1 MREVKMVFFP
11 REMWAGSPRSSA
23 VQLKR
28 VVVNNLEE
36 YRKFVMAYNGKMNV
50 YTSVYDYENFTENR
64 GIEHTVIMDK
74 LFLDFDAHG
83 DEPLWK
89 AYEDFKT
96 VRRWLVEQDYKH
108 TMSFSG
114 RGFYIFVMGK
124 RTFDIRKVKAGFDII
139 HDVIG
144 KSPRLDKLVIN
155 PARLRRVQNT
165 YHMGAKRFSVNL
177 TEDDLENKLDY
188 ILDLSKSQRKIKP
201 VFYGEKLMEW
211 PDIET
216 MKKTEIEIDSVESPG
231 VLPILPCL
239 KTAVMVQNPLHR
251 SRHLLVQWYNEMLSE
266 MTVIEKE
273 LSCSPREIS
282 GEALGDITNI
292 ICKEIETIASNDEV
306 WLDYNETTTR
316 KAVDY
321 VVKKRFMAP
330 SCHTLINE
338 GYCVGKCWRYPSE
351 KEE

>member
-1 MREVKMVFFP
+1 MVNYP
-11 REMWAGSPRSSA
+11 REMWAGSPMSSA
-23 VQLKR
+23 VQLRR

-36 YRKFVMAYNGKMNV
+36 YRKFVTAYNGKMNV
-50 YTSVYDYENFTENR
+50 YTSVYDYEKFTENR
-64 GIEHTVIMDK
+64 GIEHTVVMDR

-96 VRRWLVEQDYKH
+96 VQQWLSKQNYKH
-108 TMSFSG
+108 TMAFSG

-165 YHMGAKRFSVNL
+165 YHMGAKRFSINL
-177 TEDDLENKLDY
+177 ELN
-188 ILDLSKSQRKIKP
+188 DLSKSIEEIVNMAKRPRKLSP
-201 VFYGEKLMEW
+201 QYYGDKLMVW
-211 PDIET
+211 PKIEK
-216 MKKTEIEIDSVESPG
+216 MRESKIEIESVESPG

-273 LSCSPREIS
+273 LSCHPREIS
-282 GEALGDITNI
+282 GDALEDIANI
-292 ICKEIETIASNDEV
+292 ICKEIESIAAGDEV
-306 WLDYNETTTR
+306 WMDYNENTTR
-316 KAVDY
+316 KAVGY
-321 VVKKRFMAP
+321 VVKKRYMAP

-351 KEE
+351 SEE